1 MAITACRVEAADYY
15 MDPADV
21 DLNQILA
28 PPPRPD
34 TPAGKADL
42 EGVLE
47 AQRTR
52 DQKEID
58 AAKADQK
65 LSVLRFAD
73 VIGPGFKKEKLPFAI
88 TFFDHVRN
96 DDENAISA
104 AKKHFD
110 RKRPFQ
116 VDPNDVHPVVD
127 KPYSTSYPS
136 GHSTFGYVNAT
147 ILADMVPEKADAI
160 FERAA
165 EFAHER
171 VIGRVHF
178 PTDIEAGCI
187 SAAVIDNVLLHSQKF
202 MDDYNRA
209 RVEVRHAAGLQ

>member
-1 MAITACRVEAADYY
+1 MS
-15 MDPADV
+15 PAEV
-21 DLNQILA
+21 DLAEILA
-28 PPPRPD
+28 PPPVRD

-58 AAKADQK
+58 AAKADQE

-73 VIGPGFKKEKLPFAI
+73 VIGPGFKKEKMPFAI
-88 TFFDHVRN
+88 AFFDRVRN

-104 AKKHFD
+104 AKKHF
-110 RKRPFQ
+110 RRERPFQ
-116 VDPNDVHPVVD
+116 VDPTDVQPVVD
-127 KPYSTSYPS
+127 KPNSASYPS
-136 GHSTFGYVNAT
+136 GHSTFAYVNAI

-171 VIGRVHF
+171 VIGGVHF
-178 PTDIEAGCI
+178 PTDIEAGRI

-209 RVEVRHAAGLQ
+209 RIEVRHAAGLQ